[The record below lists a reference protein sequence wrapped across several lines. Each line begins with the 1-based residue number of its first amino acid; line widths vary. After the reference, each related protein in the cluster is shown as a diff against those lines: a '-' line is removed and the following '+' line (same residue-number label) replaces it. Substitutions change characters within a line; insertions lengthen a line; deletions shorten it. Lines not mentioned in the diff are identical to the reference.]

1 MRAALYALTMW
12 FSGVSLLR
20 SLYNIC
26 RVQTQVRDKSHELT
40 SLTSRHT
47 FRISSQTRWSRFAFL
62 HNQRTPPYNPRAG
75 RFVHRARMWAYLSLT
90 PRRFKW
96 WQSARPA
103 YKTLQ
108 NDETPNNVKYN
119 TSDNDL
125 RHLTMIKIIDD
136 LRLTITL
143 AIILLYYKCIENY
156 GRPSSSTLWI
166 SNKLQT
172 FTDS

>member
-1 MRAALYALTMW
+1 MRGSLYALIMW
-12 FSGVSLLR
+12 FSGVCLLR
-20 SLYNIC
+20 SLYSIY
-26 RVQTQVRDKSHELT
+26 
-40 SLTSRHT
+40 RHRGVINRMNWHHSQAIT
-47 FRISSQTRWSRFAFL
+47 LSGFRLKQREVIALCISTWSA
-62 HNQRTPPYNPRAG
+62 TPPYNPRAG

-125 RHLTMIKIIDD
+125 RHLVTMIKIIDD

-156 GRPSSSTLWI
+156 GRPYSSTLWI

-172 FTDS
+172 FTGS